1 LSSRLAAVA
10 LAALALCGVA
20 AQGALAEPFQIEAT
34 GSNRGLGKVRA
45 IGDFHPRRD
54 ATLAAANRVFGPPTK
69 AVRTS
74 DVSCRVLYGA
84 IGLRF
89 SFVNLGGGGGC
100 TPEFTKSQVARAFDP
115 RWRTGKGL
123 HIGDR
128 QRKLQRLYPGATH
141 HGRSW
146 WLVRGRNIFG
156 VGQRPY
162 GVLRATMKNRRVA
175 SFALQIGAAG
185 E

>member
-1 LSSRLAAVA
+1 LSRRLSAVA
-10 LAALALCGVA
+10 VAALAPSGVS
-20 AQGALAEPFQIEAT
+20 AQGALAEPFQLEAV
-34 GSNRGLGKVRA
+34 GSERSLGKVTA
-45 IGDFHPRRD
+45 IGDFHPGRD
-54 ATLAAANRVFGPPTK
+54 PTLQAATTVFGPPTK
-69 AVRTS
+69 IVRTS

-89 SFVNLGGGGGC
+89 AFVNLGGGGGC
-100 TPEFTKSQVARAFDP
+100 DPVLTKSQVARAFDP
-115 RWRTGKGL
+115 SWHTGKGL
-123 HIGDR
+123 QIGDR
-128 QRKLQRLYPGATH
+128 QRKLRRLYPGATR

-162 GVLRATMKNRRVA
+162 AVLRATMKGRRVN

>member
-1 LSSRLAAVA
+1 LSRRLSAVA
-10 LAALALCGVA
+10 VAALAPSGVS
-20 AQGALAEPFQIEAT
+20 AQGALAEPFQLEAV
-34 GSNRGLGKVRA
+34 GSERSLGKVTA
-45 IGDFHPRRD
+45 IGDFHPGRD
-54 ATLAAANRVFGPPTK
+54 PTLQAATTVFGPPTK
-69 AVRTS
+69 IVRTS

-89 SFVNLGGGGGC
+89 AFVNLGGGGGC
-100 TPEFTKSQVARAFDP
+100 DPVLTKSQVARAFDP
-115 RWRTGKGL
+115 RWYTGKGL
-123 HIGDR
+123 QIGDR
-128 QRKLQRLYPGATH
+128 QRKLRRLYPGATR

-162 GVLRATMKNRRVA
+162 AVLRATMKGRRVN